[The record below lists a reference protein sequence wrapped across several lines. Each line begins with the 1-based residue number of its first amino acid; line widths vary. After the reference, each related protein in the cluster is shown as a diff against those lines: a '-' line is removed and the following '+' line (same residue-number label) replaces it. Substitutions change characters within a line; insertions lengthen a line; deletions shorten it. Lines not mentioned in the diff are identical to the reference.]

1 MIKRIFDFSSSLL
14 GLVILFPLLILISF
28 AIKIGSS
35 GPILFSQKRV
45 GKDGKQFILI
55 KFRSM
60 MINQESN
67 NTATAKGDDRINTI
81 GVFLRK
87 YKLDELPELW
97 NVLKGEM
104 SLVGPR
110 PDVPGYADNL
120 KGEDRKVLKL
130 RPGITG
136 TASLKYANE
145 EEILSAQDDP
155 QKYNDE
161 VIFPDKVKVNLEY
174 YKNQSLWLDIKI
186 IFATIFRTSY

>member
-35 GPILFSQKRV
+35 GPILFLQKRV

-67 NTATAKGDDRINTI
+67 NTATAKGDDRITTI